1 MSSPQT
7 SPPDVHKS
15 IRPSE
20 EETTTRYAHSI
31 AETTSSDET
40 VDQIEALA
48 NINTRTSRISIP
60 SLARKVTSI
69 GTTGTTDPNYEV
81 DWEDEFD
88 RTNPKNW
95 SLGYKAMAMFFL
107 SYNTLIIV
115 LYSTSYTSGIPQI
128 AAEFGASSTVV
139 TLGLT
144 MYLIGLAIGSMFMAP
159 LSELYGRKP
168 VSVSCLAIFTIMIIP
183 CAVSKNLATLIVCR
197 FIGALFGSVM
207 ISTAPGMV
215 ADISHDDQRALAM
228 SIWSIGP
235 LNGPVV
241 GPIVGGFVTQY
252 LGWRWMDW
260 IALIL
265 SGVAL
270 VLSCILKETYGPII
284 LQQKAARLR
293 KETSES
299 RWWCRY
305 DQKASLKELLTVNLS
320 RPFVMAVTEP
330 ICIFWNIYI
339 AIVYGILY
347 LCFTAYPIVFRQI
360 RGWSLG
366 LSGLAFLGIGTGCLI
381 TIACEPLIRRMI
393 NSHKIDPETGKPAPE
408 AMVSI
413 VCISALLIPAGE
425 LWFAWTGSPASV
437 HWIVPILAGIPFGAG
452 NTGVFI
458 YATNYLAG
466 SYGVYAASAM
476 AGNSVI
482 RSILG
487 GVLPLVGTYMYSG
500 IGPNWSGTLL
510 GLLEVLIVP
519 IPFVFYKY
527 GYKIRERSTLIR
539 RMQEDKKHLEMKR
552 KRQMQRG
559 ERGAVSEKTKMEV

>member
-1 MSSPQT
+1 MSSPRD
-7 SPPDVHKS
+7 PVPEDHKT
-15 IRPSE
+15 IRHSE
-20 EETTTRYAHSI
+20 EETTARYAHSE
-31 AETTSSDET
+31 AETMSSDET
-40 VDQIEALA
+40 SDQIEALV

-60 SLARKVTSI
+60 SLAQRVTSI
-69 GTTGTTDPNYEV
+69 GTTGTADPDYEV

-95 SLGYKAMAMFFL
+95 SLGYKAMGMTFL

-128 AAEFGASSTVV
+128 GAEFGASNTVV

-168 VSVSCLAIFTIMIIP
+168 VSIGCLAVFTILIVP

-197 FIGALFGSVM
+197 FLGALFGSVM

-215 ADISHDDQRALAM
+215 ADLAHDDQRALAM

-235 LNGPVV
+235 LNGPVI

-270 VLSCILKETYGPII
+270 LLSCILKETYEPII
-284 LQQKAARLR
+284 LQRKAARLR
-293 KETSES
+293 KETGDS

-305 DQKASLKELLTVNLS
+305 DQKASLQELLKVNLS

-366 LSGLAFLGIGTGCLI
+366 LSGLAFLGIGIGCLV

-487 GVLPLVGTYMYSG
+487 GVLPLVGTYMYQG

-519 IPFVFYKY
+519 IPVVFYKY
-527 GYKIRERSTLIR
+527 GYKIREKSTLIR
-539 RMQEDKKHLEMKR
+539 RMQEDKKHLELKR

-559 ERGAVSEKTKMEV
+559 DRGIVTEKTKMDV

>member
-1 MSSPQT
+1 M
-7 SPPDVHKS
+7 
-15 IRPSE
+15 
-20 EETTTRYAHSI
+20 
-31 AETTSSDET
+31 
-40 VDQIEALA
+40 
-48 NINTRTSRISIP
+48 
-60 SLARKVTSI
+60 
-69 GTTGTTDPNYEV
+69 
-81 DWEDEFD
+81 
-88 RTNPKNW
+88 
-95 SLGYKAMAMFFL
+95 
-107 SYNTLIIV
+107 
-115 LYSTSYTSGIPQI
+115 
-128 AAEFGASSTVV
+128 
-139 TLGLT
+139 
-144 MYLIGLAIGSMFMAP
+144 
-159 LSELYGRKP
+159 
-168 VSVSCLAIFTIMIIP
+168 
-183 CAVSKNLATLIVCR
+183 
-197 FIGALFGSVM
+197 
-207 ISTAPGMV
+207 
-215 ADISHDDQRALAM
+215 
-228 SIWSIGP
+228 
-235 LNGPVV
+235 
-241 GPIVGGFVTQY
+241 
-252 LGWRWMDW
+252 
-260 IALIL
+260 
-265 SGVAL
+265 
-270 VLSCILKETYGPII
+270 
-284 LQQKAARLR
+284 
-293 KETSES
+293 
-299 RWWCRY
+299 
-305 DQKASLKELLTVNLS
+305 
-320 RPFVMAVTEP
+320 
-330 ICIFWNIYI
+330 
-339 AIVYGILY
+339 
-347 LCFTAYPIVFRQI
+347 
-360 RGWSLG
+360 
-366 LSGLAFLGIGTGCLI
+366 I

>member
-1 MSSPQT
+1 MSSPHNL
-7 SPPDVHKS
+7 PRDVDKTV
-15 IRPSE
+15 RPSE
-20 EETTTRYAHSI
+20 EETTRQFAHSI
-31 AETTSSDET
+31 AETTSSEET

-48 NINTRTSRISIP
+48 NIQTRTSRISIP
-60 SLARKVTSI
+60 SLVRKVTSI
-69 GTTGTTDPNYEV
+69 GTTGTTDPNFEV

-95 SLGYKAMAMFFL
+95 TLGYKAMGMLFL

-115 LYSTSYTSGIPQI
+115 LYSTSYTSGISLI
-128 AAEFGASSTVV
+128 AAEFDASTTVV

-168 VSVSCLAIFTIMIIP
+168 VSIGCLPVFTILIIP
-183 CAVSKNLATLIVCR
+183 CAVSKNLATLIVFR

-215 ADISHDDQRALAM
+215 ADLAHDDQRALAM

-235 LNGPVV
+235 LNGP
-241 GPIVGGFVTQY
+241 VGGFVTQY

-270 VLSCILKETYGPII
+270 IFSCILKETYGPII

-293 KETSES
+293 KETGES

-305 DQKASLKELLTVNLS
+305 DQKASLKELLKINLS

-393 NSHKIDPETGKPAPE
+393 NSHQIDPETGKPPPE

-425 LWFAWTGSPASV
+425 LWFAWTDSPASV

-500 IGPNWSGTLL
+500 IGPHWSGTLL

-539 RMQEDKKHLEMKR
+539 RMQEDKKHLELKR
-552 KRQMQRG
+552 KRQLQRG
-559 ERGAVSEKTKMEV
+559 EMAAVTEKMKTEA